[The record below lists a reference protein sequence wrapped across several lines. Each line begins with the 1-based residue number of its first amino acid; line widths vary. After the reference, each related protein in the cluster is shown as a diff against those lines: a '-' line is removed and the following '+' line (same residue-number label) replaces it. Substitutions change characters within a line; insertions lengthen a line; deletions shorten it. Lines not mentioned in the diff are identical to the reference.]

1 MKISSDLWYLIK
13 SSYCSSRL
21 IYWHKPCFW
30 LLLIFLENQRG
41 VVLLHNSTTVITG
54 SEAEVGV
61 AACLSVTCLYLSND
75 TASLIHLLQSL
86 SPTGADKRAHSH
98 TPTDTKSFC
107 LKQKPRAA
115 GAVHCTFFIEVLQKR
130 SSVSCWYH
138 SMQKEKKSLTSLPTG
153 SEWELNLL
161 TTTSLHKRNM
171 NKKKGLWQ
179 QQGNHCFNSQ
189 QSGRVYK
196 ATFKPNGLYD
206 GIMTIT

>member
-30 LLLIFLENQRG
+30 LLLIFVENQRG

-107 LKQKPRAA
+107 LKQREQFTA
-115 GAVHCTFFIEVLQKR
+115 HF
-130 SSVSCWYH
+130 
-138 SMQKEKKSLTSLPTG
+138 SLKFYKNDHLYPANITLCRRRRNPWLHFPLAQ
-153 SEWELNLL
+153 SE
-161 TTTSLHKRNM
+161 S
-171 NKKKGLWQ
+171 
-179 QQGNHCFNSQ
+179 
-189 QSGRVYK
+189 
-196 ATFKPNGLYD
+196 
-206 GIMTIT
+206 